1 MTIREETIND
11 HKLAKLDAYQESCA
25 PCQLLQ
31 SSKWLKF
38 QEMVGHTPHLF
49 VVENGTG
56 EKYFSAFEHKL
67 PFGKKYYYIPRGP
80 FLADTNAWKEFLKEF
95 KKTLGGK
102 NIMFV
107 RFEPDASYEE
117 TSAKHIAD
125 LQPSRTLYTD
135 LDQEE
140 KDLLAN
146 MHPKT
151 RYNIRLSL
159 KKGLSFLYKDSDVDA
174 FIRLIKETSARD
186 NFTSHP
192 ADYYRAMIASG
203 AAQLATI
210 KDNNHVLAAGIFARF
225 GNTMTYLHGAS
236 SSMKREVMAPFALH
250 WEMMM
255 YAKAEGLKHYDWHG
269 VDSLKW
275 PGFTRFKRGFGGRDI
290 VYPGAFDLILEPSA
304 YTGYTVLR
312 GLRRLF

>member
-11 HKLAKLDAYQESCA
+11 HNLAKLDAYQESCA

-38 QEMVGHTPHLF
+38 QEAVGHTPHLF
-49 VVENGTG
+49 YIEDTNI
-56 EKYFSAFEHKL
+56 YFSAFEYTL

-80 FLADTNAWKEFLKEF
+80 FLADTNVWKEFLKEF
-95 KKTLGGK
+95 KKTLIGK

-107 RFEPDASYEE
+107 RFEPDASYQEKI
-117 TSAKHIAD
+117 TKHIAD
-125 LQPSRTLYTD
+125 LQPSRTFYTD
-135 LDQEE
+135 LEQEE
-140 KDLLAN
+140 KDLLSN

-159 KKGLSFLYKDSDVDA
+159 KKGLGFLYKDSDVDG
-174 FIRLIKETSARD
+174 FIRLMKETSARD
-186 NFTSHP
+186 NFTSHSSE
-192 ADYYRAMIASG
+192 YYRKMIESG

-210 KDNNHVLAAGIFARF
+210 KDNKQILAAGIFATF

-236 SSMKREVMAPFALH
+236 SSNKREVMAPFALH

-255 YAKAEGLKHYDWHG
+255 YAKSEGLKHYDWHG

-275 PGFTRFKRGFGGRDI
+275 PGFTRFKRGFGGYDV
-290 VYPGAFDLILEPSA
+290 VYPGAFDLILETAA
-304 YTGYTVLR
+304 YTGYTVVR
-312 GLRRLF
+312 SLRRLF